1 MLLVVGCLL
10 FVESAGW
17 VLPTFHFVIY
27 CFPLVGC
34 WLPALPFDDPQGPR
48 SRSVG
53 CWFLVHCYSEKRY
66 NFINYPLSTIHSSG
80 ISINN
85 AISPPD

>member
-34 WLPALPFDDPQGPR
+34 W
-48 SRSVG
+48 
-53 CWFLVHCYSEKRY
+53 FLVHCYSAFRY
-66 NFINYPLSTIHSSG
+66 NFINCQLSTIHYQLSTPV
-80 ISINN
+80 
-85 AISPPD
+85 AYL